1 MLFASMP
8 LLQLEGAAPVVAK
21 HASHRD
27 KPPGHAGKHQIDP
40 DSAPGEIVG
49 AAVQITL
56 PAADHKTLDVLTDN
70 EVIQETRCLQL
81 CQDIPGR

>member
-27 KPPGHAGKHQIDP
+27 KPPGHAGKHKIEP
-40 DSAPGEIVG
+40 DRAPGEIMG
-49 AAVQITL
+49 TAVKVTL

-70 EVIQETRCLQL
+70 EVIQETRCL
-81 CQDIPGR
+81 

>member
-27 KPPGHAGKHQIDP
+27 KPPPGHAGKHKIEP
-40 DSAPGEIVG
+40 DRAPPGGEIMG
-49 AAVQITL
+49 TAVKVTL
-56 PAADHKTLDVLTDN
+56 PAADDKALDVLTDN
-70 EVIQETRCLQL
+70 EVI
-81 CQDIPGR
+81 